1 MKRILS
7 FCLALSMLVTTF
19 ALQACAEGDVV
30 GPYGSANG
38 QVEDNLSDVGPVFD
52 KQYAVAFTDFEGLSA
67 TYASGFKLYDS
78 GIAEYDNVFFVPAL
92 SKAATPGTISTK
104 YNWNGKEFTL
114 FNEGLTVDKKYL
126 ISYDY
131 YSVPSASA
139 TNYVF
144 SFTPKHEAFSWY
156 NGSADDYRAE
166 TKYYS
171 DNKWHTER
179 IGFTATTNKVDVKL
193 NVWGSNVETY
203 IDNYLVIEAAEI
215 LVDDTSGLLE
225 IEQVTD
231 NIAIT
236 SAFAS
241 SEVTYMV
248 AKGDKVKFK
257 ANAPSIVDVTVTCGD
272 DELQPDQDGVYTID
286 KVIDDITIE
295 TSVNKTSLNSA
306 LNKSAVI
313 DDDNIY
319 VPYGRNPY
327 SLADDFFANDG
338 FSNTKNLKVVDS
350 FDLEKDIN
358 QKLTN
363 KDKLYSKFGY
373 IESDKFNVKFAGDA
387 NDDGNIT
394 VTDITSIVGRL
405 VNGTGADNFSSMY
418 DFDAN
423 GSINVTDIVNVRNNI
438 LGNVLD
444 TRDAEADIIVES
456 GVELDFQELDNGV
469 YNAGNQAALANVIR
483 KAMRGEEV
491 ILAAFGGSITA
502 EGNAAAKPSEESGI
516 VTTLGTDS
524 YADVMLHWFEDTFA
538 KYGATFK
545 LINAG
550 IGATDTPYA
559 IHRMYE
565 DVVNAIPGKKP
576 DMVIYEWAKNDS
588 DGVLYKQGTFENGV
602 RKFLEEDIAVLI
614 FSFVS
619 VGGSSQGMQ
628 EPISKFYDLPHLS
641 YGDALDELSVWK
653 YLSNDDVHPNRVGH
667 SLAGLIINRY
677 FSSIYNNISEIG
689 TEVPAIPK
697 DTYNTEGNIYGETF
711 IARLSE
717 IQAGNIPG
725 VRIKSLGSFVKDTNV
740 QTFGNTANK
749 GYANIVSCSK
759 SYYGYDAVQNNSG
772 VYEPLEIEVDDAK
785 TAFILFNRF
794 DNPLGCKFDV
804 YLDDVQLIC
813 PYGSFSCSKDGTS
826 DNVQIESGFH
836 WATSRLFY
844 NSTPKKVTIKITPN
858 LGAYSQNQGT
868 GRRHV
873 KLFALLLSK

>member
-52 KQYAVAFTDFEGLSA
+52 KQYAVAFTDFEGLRA
-67 TYASGFKLYDS
+67 TYSSGFKLYDS
-78 GIAEYDNVFFVPAL
+78 GIAEYNNVFFVPAL
-92 SKAATPGTISTK
+92 SEARTPGTISTK

-114 FNEGLTVDKKYL
+114 FNEGLEIGEKYL

-139 TNYVF
+139 KNYVF
-144 SFTPKHEAFSWY
+144 SFAPKHEAFYWY
-156 NGSADDYRAE
+156 NGKGDDYRAE

-171 DNKWHTER
+171 DKKWHTER
-179 IGFTATTNKVDVKL
+179 IGFTATTDTTAIKL
-193 NVWGSNVETY
+193 NVWDSNVETY

-215 LVDDTSGLLE
+215 LVDDTSGFLE
-225 IEQVTD
+225 FEQIT
-231 NIAIT
+231 NNFAIT
-236 SAFAS
+236 SAYAS
-241 SEVTYMV
+241 DKETCMV

-257 ANAPSIVDVTVTCGD
+257 ANVPSVVDVTVTCGD
-272 DELQPDQDGVYTID
+272 DEIQPDQDGVYTID
-286 KVIDDITIE
+286 KVIDDITIK

-306 LNKSAVI
+306 LKKNAVI

-319 VPYGRNPY
+319 VPYGRKPY

-338 FSNTKNLKVVDS
+338 FSNTKNLKIVDP
-350 FDLEKDIN
+350 DNLEKDIN

-363 KDKLYSKFGY
+363 KDKLYSKFGD

-387 NDDGNIT
+387 NNDGNIT

-405 VNGTGADNFSSMY
+405 VNGTGADKFSSMY

-438 LGNVLD
+438 LGNVFD
-444 TRDAEADIIVES
+444 TRDAEADIIVDS

-483 KAMRGEEV
+483 KAMRGDEV
-491 ILAAFGGSITA
+491 ILATFGGSITA
-502 EGNAAAKPSEESGI
+502 ETGSAGTPSKESGI
-516 VTTLGTDS
+516 TTTLGTDS
-524 YADVMLHWFEDTFA
+524 YSDVMLHWFEKTFDNE
-538 KYGATFK
+538 KIK

-576 DMVIYEWAKNDS
+576 DMVIYEWACNDNS
-588 DGVLYKQGTFENGV
+588 ADYKQGTFENGV
-602 RKFLEEDIAVLI
+602 RRFLKEGIAVLI
-614 FSFVS
+614 FSFDTKS
-619 VGGSSQGMQ
+619 RSGTQYKQ

-641 YGDALDELSVWK
+641 YGDALGALPEWQ
-653 YLSNDDVHPNRVGH
+653 YLTNDGTHPNRVGH
-667 SLAGLIINRY
+667 SLAGTIISRY
-677 FSSIYNNISEIG
+677 LSGIYNNIDSIG
-689 TEVPAIPK
+689 TEVPAIPE

-717 IQAGNIPG
+717 IEDHEIPG
-725 VRIKSLGSFVKDTNV
+725 VSIKSLGSFTKDAEPSTY
-740 QTFGNTANK
+740 GNSADQ
-749 GYANIVSCSK
+749 GYPNDIVSCHK
-759 SYYGYDAVQNNSG
+759 VYYGYTAYPNATGDYDPMV
-772 VYEPLEIEVDDAK
+772 IEVADAK
-785 TAFILFNRF
+785 TAFILINRF
-794 DNPLGCKFDV
+794 KTQGTSCKFTV
-804 YLDDVQLIC
+804 RVDDEQLTC
-813 PYGSFSCSKDGTS
+813 PYDSFNCKSGEAKD
-826 DNVQIESGFH
+826 NFQIEDAYH

-844 NSTPKKVTIKITPN
+844 NETPKTVRIEITPD
-858 LGAYSQNQGT
+858 LGLNDPSEGT
-868 GRRHV
+868 KFV

>member
-92 SKAATPGTISTK
+92 SGAATPGTISTK
-104 YNWNGKEFTL
+104 YKWNGKEFTL
-114 FNEGLTVDKKYL
+114 FNEGLTVGKKYL

-131 YSVPSASA
+131 YSVPSAVA
-139 TNYVF
+139 KGYVF

-156 NGSADDYRAE
+156 NGQANDYRDE

-203 IDNYLVIEAAEI
+203 IDNYLVIESAEI

-225 IEQVTD
+225 FEQVTD

-241 SEVTYMV
+241 SEVTYMA
-248 AKGDKVKFK
+248 AKGDKIKFK
-257 ANAPSIVDVTVTCGD
+257 ANVPSIVGVTVTCGD
-272 DELQPDQDGVYTID
+272 DEIQPDQDGVYTID
-286 KVIDDITIE
+286 KVLDDITIE
-295 TSVNKTSLNSA
+295 TSVNKTTLNSA
-306 LNKSAVI
+306 LKKNAVI
-313 DDDNIY
+313 DEDNIY

-338 FSNTKNLKVVDS
+338 FSSTKNLKIVDS
-350 FDLEKDIN
+350 FDLDKDIN

-363 KDKLYSKFGY
+363 EDKLYSKFGY

-387 NDDGNIT
+387 NDDGSIT

-423 GSINVTDIVNVRNNI
+423 GSINVTDIVNIRNNV
-438 LGNVLD
+438 LGNTFD
-444 TRDAEADIIVES
+444 TRDAEADIIAKS
-456 GVELDFQELDNGV
+456 GVKLDFTEFDKGV
-469 YNAGNQAALANVIR
+469 FNAGNKVALANVIR

-491 ILAAFGGSITA
+491 ILATFGGSITA
-502 EGNAAAKPSEESGI
+502 EGNATQTPIAESGI
-516 VTTLGTDS
+516 TTTLGTDS
-524 YADVMLHWFEDTFA
+524 YSDVMLHWFEDTFA

-576 DMVIYEWAKNDS
+576 DMVIYEWACNDNS
-588 DGVLYKQGTFENGV
+588 ADYKQGTFENGV

-614 FSFVS
+614 FSFDTKTR
-619 VGGSSQGMQ
+619 GGTQYKQ

-641 YGDALDELSVWK
+641 YGDALGALSEWQ
-653 YLSNDDVHPNRVGH
+653 YLTNDGTHPNRVGH
-667 SLAGLIINRY
+667 SLAGTIITRY
-677 FSSIYNNISEIG
+677 LSGIYNNIDSID
-689 TEVPAIPK
+689 TVVPAIPE
-697 DTYNTEGNIYGETF
+697 DTYHTEGNIYGETF

-717 IQAGNIPG
+717 IEAGNIDG
-725 VRIKSLGSFVKDTNV
+725 VRIKSLGSFVKDANV
-740 QTFGNTANK
+740 QTFGNNAYK
-749 GYANIVSCSK
+749 EYDNITSCSK
-759 SYYGYDAVQNNSG
+759 PYYGYDAVQNDSG
-772 VYEPLEIEVDDAK
+772 VYEPLVIEVDDAK

-794 DNPLGCKFDV
+794 TNPSGCKFNV
-804 YLDDVQLIC
+804 YIDDTQITC
-813 PYGSFSCSKDGTS
+813 PFGSFSCSQGDAT
-826 DNVQIESGFH
+826 DNMQIETGFH
-836 WATSRLFY
+836 WVTSRLFY
-844 NSTPKKVTIKITPN
+844 NETPKKVTIKITPD
-858 LGAYSQNQGT
+858 LGVYNASESA
-868 GRRHV
+868 RRHV

>member
-52 KQYAVAFTDFEGLSA
+52 KQYAVAFTDFEGLRA
-67 TYASGFKLYDS
+67 TYASGFKLCDS
-78 GIAEYDNVFFVPAL
+78 GIAEYNNVFFVPAL
-92 SKAATPGTISTK
+92 SRAAVPGTISTK

-114 FNEGLTVDKKYL
+114 FNEGLEIGEKYL

-139 TNYVF
+139 KKYVF
-144 SFTPKHEAFSWY
+144 SFTPQHEAFYWY
-156 NGSADDYRAE
+156 NGKGDDYRAE

-171 DNKWHTER
+171 DKKWHTER
-179 IGFTATTNKVDVKL
+179 IGFTATTDTTAIKL
-193 NVWGSNVETY
+193 NVWDSNVETY

-215 LVDDTSGLLE
+215 LVDDTSGFLE
-225 IEQVTD
+225 FEQIT
-231 NIAIT
+231 NNFAIT
-236 SAFAS
+236 SAYAS
-241 SEVTYMV
+241 DKETCMV

-257 ANAPSIVDVTVTCGD
+257 ANVPSVVDVTVTCGD
-272 DELQPDQDGVYTID
+272 DEIQADQDGVYTID
-286 KVIDDITIE
+286 KVIDDITIK

-306 LNKSAVI
+306 LKKNAVI
-313 DDDNIY
+313 DEDNIY
-319 VPYGRNPY
+319 VPYGRKPY

-338 FSNTKNLKVVDS
+338 FSNTKNLKIVDP
-350 FDLEKDIN
+350 DNLEKDIN

-363 KDKLYSKFGY
+363 KDKLYSKFGD
-373 IESDKFNVKFAGDA
+373 IESDKFNVKFSGDA

-423 GSINVTDIVNVRNNI
+423 GSITVTDIVNVRNNI
-438 LGNVLD
+438 LGDVFD
-444 TRDAEADIIVES
+444 TRDAEADIIVDS

-491 ILAAFGGSITA
+491 ILATFGGSITA
-502 EGNAAAKPSEESGI
+502 EGSATAKPIAESGI
-516 VTTLGTDS
+516 TTTLGTDS
-524 YADVMLHWFEDTFA
+524 YSDVMLHWFEKTFDNE
-538 KYGATFK
+538 KIK

-550 IGATDTPYA
+550 IAATDTPYA

-614 FSFVS
+614 FSFAS

-653 YLSNDDVHPNRVGH
+653 YLSNDGTHPNRVGH
-667 SLAGLIINRY
+667 ALAGTIISRY
-677 FSSIYNNISEIG
+677 LSGIYNNIDSIG
-689 TEVPAIPK
+689 TEVPDIPAE
-697 DTYNTEGNIYGETF
+697 TYNSEAGYYGKTF
-711 IARLSE
+711 IAKLADIE
-717 IQAGNIPG
+717 AGNVEG
-725 VRIKSLGSFVKDTNV
+725 VKILSPGSFTKDAEPRTY
-740 QTFGNTANK
+740 GNSADQ
-749 GYANIVSCSK
+749 GYPNDIISCHK
-759 SYYGYDAVQNNSG
+759 VYYGYSVQQNDTG
-772 VYEPLEIEVDDAK
+772 VYEPMVIEVDDAK
-785 TAFILFNRF
+785 TAFILLNRF
-794 DNPLGCKFDV
+794 DNPGGCKFNV
-804 YLDDVQLIC
+804 YLDDVQLTC
-813 PYGSFSCSKDGTS
+813 PYGSFTCSAKESS
-826 DNVQIESGFH
+826 DNTQIETGYH
-836 WATSRLFY
+836 WVTSRLFY
-844 NSTPKKVTIKITPN
+844 NETPKKVTIKITPD
-858 LGAYSQNQGT
+858 LGVYDSSLA
-868 GRRHV
+868 RKHI